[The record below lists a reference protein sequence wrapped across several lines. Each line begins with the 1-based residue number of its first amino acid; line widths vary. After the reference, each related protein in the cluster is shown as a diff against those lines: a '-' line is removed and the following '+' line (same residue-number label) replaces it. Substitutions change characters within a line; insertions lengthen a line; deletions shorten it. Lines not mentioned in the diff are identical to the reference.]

1 MIASNDRL
9 KWPLSMV
16 LVTII
21 LVPVMAGLSEILLA
35 AMGFIPALG
44 QYSLSFDA
52 WHQLIQMPGLGTSL
66 RLTLVTGFG
75 ATAISLV
82 MALVASCWLYDG
94 LRGRW
99 LRAAIVPILAAPHA
113 AMAIG
118 LAFLIAPSGWL
129 ARLFSPW
136 LTGWHLPPDLAIVN
150 DLAGLSLILGL
161 VVKEVPF
168 LLLVCLAALSRLSVA
183 EHLKVAKSLGY
194 QGADAWFKL
203 VVPALYPLIRLPVF
217 VVLVYS
223 LSNVDMALILAPST
237 PPTLAVATMRWF
249 YDADIQRLLPASAA
263 AITLLVVMVLSV
275 LVWEACVSMLGMLNR
290 HSTQQGLRGTSWLLL
305 QRLLVPT
312 MLSLCLL
319 GLLSLLVLIVWSL
332 TWQWPYPNALPTVW
346 SLRHWSQLL
355 GDVLPASLA
364 IALLTSCLASIMSIA
379 WLQLQENAAQQG
391 RFEWS
396 KLTLWLIY
404 VPLLVPQIAF
414 LYGLKVSFLRVG
426 INGGM
431 GAVIW
436 AHVLFVFPYVM
447 LMLQGPWQAFDQR
460 YVHVA
465 ASLSKPPWQQLW
477 QVKIP
482 LLLRPILLAWAVG
495 IAVSISQYLATIMI
509 GAGRIDTL
517 TTEAI
522 SLASGADRRL
532 TGMFGLLQLLIPLLA
547 FVMAML
553 LPRMMYG
560 HINQR
565 AAP

>member
-1 MIASNDRL
+1 M
-9 KWPLSMV
+9 W
-16 LVTII
+16 
-21 LVPVMAGLSEILLA
+21 AG
-35 AMGFIPALG
+35 F
-44 QYSLSFDA
+44 
-52 WHQLIQMPGLGTSL
+52 
-66 RLTLVTGFG
+66 
-75 ATAISLV
+75 
-82 MALVASCWLYDG
+82 
-94 LRGRW
+94 
-99 LRAAIVPILAAPHA
+99 
-113 AMAIG
+113 
-118 LAFLIAPSGWL
+118 PS
-129 ARLFSPW
+129 
-136 LTGWHLPPDLAIVN
+136 
-150 DLAGLSLILGL
+150 
-161 VVKEVPF
+161 
-168 LLLVCLAALSRLSVA
+168 
-183 EHLKVAKSLGY
+183 
-194 QGADAWFKL
+194 
-203 VVPALYPLIRLPVF
+203 
-217 VVLVYS
+217 
-223 LSNVDMALILAPST
+223 
-237 PPTLAVATMRWF
+237 
-249 YDADIQRLLPASAA
+249 
-263 AITLLVVMVLSV
+263 
-275 LVWEACVSMLGMLNR
+275 
-290 HSTQQGLRGTSWLLL
+290 
-305 QRLLVPT
+305 
-312 MLSLCLL
+312 
-319 GLLSLLVLIVWSL
+319 
-332 TWQWPYPNALPTVW
+332 
-346 SLRHWSQLL
+346 
-355 GDVLPASLA
+355 
-364 IALLTSCLASIMSIA
+364 
-379 WLQLQENAAQQG
+379 QQG